1 MLGPNGKAAAM
12 QVHAAGA
19 KRVDIM
25 KSSICPSLRSNL
37 ANESYGKR
45 QTQCGKDRLG
55 KRTMYKSLVW

>member
-25 KSSICPSLRSNL
+25 KSSICQACAPTWQTKVMAR
-37 ANESYGKR
+37 GKHNVV
-45 QTQCGKDRLG
+45 
-55 KRTMYKSLVW
+55 RTDWGRGLCIRV